1 MTSRYLA
8 GPIYLAG
15 ALVQVVEKARPRR
28 VWIEAVWIDQS
39 NLQVRGI
46 QIGMMASIYQYTQ
59 SVYVYFGQE
68 DAASEFI
75 IRPGLAGRLPL
86 NQGKTAAVR
95 LPGSKLTF

>member
-15 ALVQVVEKARPRR
+15 ALVQLVENARPRR

-46 QIGMMASIYQYTQ
+46 QIGMMASIYQYTR
-59 SVYVYFGQE
+59 
-68 DAASEFI
+68 EFI
-75 IRPGLAGRLPL
+75 VRPGLAGRLPL